1 MTNDS
6 ESAIQR
12 MMKAGMTRAEAEHVI
27 ASLPG
32 GSEAFKL
39 PPIDPEAAADRLAA
53 KVVRLAAK
61 AARAAAELAEATGRY
76 TKSINELTEL
86 AKETESISILRARTN
101 HERDLARWIAK
112 LDGAGLLSDE
122 PLRRAAQ
129 IVLAALRMCYGC
141 GDFGILDAA
150 YESLQAAMA

>member
-12 MMKAGMTRAEAEHVI
+12 MMKGGMTRAEAEQVI
-27 ASLPG
+27 ASIPG

-39 PPIDPEAAADRLAA
+39 PPIDPEVAAARLAA
-53 KVVRLAAK
+53 KAVRLAAK

-86 AKETESISILRARTN
+86 AKETEILRARTN
-101 HERDLARWIAK
+101 HERDLARLTAK
-112 LDGAGLLSDE
+112 LDGAGLLSAK

-129 IVLAALRMCYGC
+129 IVLVAMQMSNAC
-141 GDFGILDAA
+141 GDLGMLDAA
-150 YESLQAAMA
+150 YESFQATMA